1 MRAAVDGAPS
11 CALKTRDERN
21 TCRDKFGKIDDRVR
35 VGRDAMMIL
44 AQIPERKA

>member
-21 TCRDKFGKIDDRVR
+21 TCRDKFGKIDDRVIFCAESDVR
-35 VGRDAMMIL
+35 VEIV
-44 AQIPERKA
+44 